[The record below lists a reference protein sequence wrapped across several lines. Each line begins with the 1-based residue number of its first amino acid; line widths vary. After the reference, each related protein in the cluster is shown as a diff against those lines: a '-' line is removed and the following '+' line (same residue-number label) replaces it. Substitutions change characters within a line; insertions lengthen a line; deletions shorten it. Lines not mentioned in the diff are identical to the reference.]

1 MILGYIQQEFLIFAN
16 NLLLKKI
23 EKFCSELSNSKKFPR
38 KTVCKVSRCYIY
50 FGQPTTSGGAR
61 G

>member
-1 MILGYIQQEFLIFAN
+1 MILGYIQQECLIFAN

-38 KTVCKVSRCYIY
+38 KAGCKVSRGKIFVSKFYLL
-50 FGQPTTSGGAR
+50 
-61 G
+61 